1 MIASISLVLRV
12 PEHVIFSSYYF
23 FFLELNV
30 QFPFLSFSFVLVL
43 ALFVFFCNFFFVLGT
58 AGLDKLRLISR
69 YYNISTLYIY
79 QLLYE
84 YALDRSLL

>member
-1 MIASISLVLRV
+1 MSFSLLIIS
-12 PEHVIFSSYYF
+12 Y
-23 FFLELNV
+23 FLELNV
-30 QFPFLSFSFVLVL
+30 QFPFLSFSFVFVL
-43 ALFVFFCNFFFVLGT
+43 ALFVLFFCNFFFVLGT

-84 YALDRSLL
+84 YALGRS

>member
-1 MIASISLVLRV
+1 MSFSLLLIS
-12 PEHVIFSSYYF
+12 Y
-23 FFLELNV
+23 FLELNV
-30 QFPFLSFSFVLVL
+30 QFPFLSFSFVFVL
-43 ALFVFFCNFFFVLGT
+43 ALFVFFFCNFFFVLGT

-84 YALDRSLL
+84 HALDRS